1 MTPKDISKEL
11 MALSNVLDEVR
22 SRLTNIIPE
31 LVQQNADD
39 FLVSSSTLAISGL
52 NRYSKNLQRLAE
64 NISADKPTDN

>member
-22 SRLTNIIPE
+22 SRLANIIPE

-52 NRYSKNLQRLAE
+52 NRYFKNLQRLAE